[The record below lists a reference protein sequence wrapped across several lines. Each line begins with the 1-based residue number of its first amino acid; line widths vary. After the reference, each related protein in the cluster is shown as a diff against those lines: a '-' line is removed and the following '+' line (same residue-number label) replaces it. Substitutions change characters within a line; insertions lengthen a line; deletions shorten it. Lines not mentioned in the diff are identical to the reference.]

1 MIRWRRSPSRAVN
14 FYSDPP
20 PKLFGLVLL
29 VGVAV
34 ICVLVFIQFR
44 GGFSQ
49 TTPVT
54 VMSGRSGLVLDRG
67 AKVTYNGV
75 PVGRVSDIVVTQ
87 EDGTSKARLT
97 AEIGSR
103 FLQTIPA
110 NVRADITASTIFGN
124 KYLEFSSP
132 ETPSA
137 QRIARDDV
145 ITAETVTTEF
155 QTIFETVTGLAE
167 KIDPVQLNL
176 TLSATAEALTGLGS
190 RFGRSLVEGNA
201 ILADANQRIPEL
213 RQTLRGAAALA
224 DIYTAA
230 GPQLWDAVDNALSTA
245 QTLNGQQGDLDA
257 VLLASAGFAGDATDV
272 LERGAPYLIRATA
285 DLVPSARLLDT
296 YSPAIFCTIRNT
308 AELVPD
314 ALMAFG
320 GNGYS
325 LSDRAALI
333 GAPNPYVY
341 PDNLPRING
350 HGGPGGAPG
359 CWQKVTRDFWPA
371 PTLVVDDGASLAPY
385 NHFELGQPILTEYI
399 WGRQVGENTINP

>member
-1 MIRWRRSPSRAVN
+1 MTRWRRTPSRAVN
-14 FYSDPP
+14 YYSDPP
-20 PKLFGLVLL
+20 PKLLGLLL
-29 VGVAV
+29 LAV
-34 ICVLVFIQFR
+34 IAVIGVLVFIQFR
-44 GGFSQ
+44 GGFSR

-54 VMSGRSGLVLDRG
+54 VMSGRSGLVLDLG

-103 FLQTIPA
+103 FLHTIPA
-110 NVRADITASTIFGN
+110 NVRADVVASTIFGN

-132 ETPSA
+132 ETPSV
-137 QRIARDDV
+137 QRISRDAV

-155 QTIFETVTGLAE
+155 QTMFETVTGLAE
-167 KIDPVQLNL
+167 KIDPVQLNQ
-176 TLSATAEALTGLGS
+176 TMSAMAEALTGLGTK
-190 RFGRSLVEGNA
+190 FGRSLVEGNA
-201 ILADANQRIPEL
+201 ILDDANQRIPAL
-213 RQTLRGAAALA
+213 RQNLRRVAELS
-224 DIYTAA
+224 DIYNRA
-230 GPQLWDAVDNALSTA
+230 GPDLWDAVENSLSTA
-245 QTLNGQQGDLDA
+245 RTLNGQQSDLDA
-257 VLLASAGFAGDATDV
+257 VLLASAGFAAGATDV
-272 LERGAPYLIRATA
+272 LERGAPYLIRAAA
-285 DLVPSARLLDT
+285 DLVPSSQLLNA

-314 ALMAFG
+314 ALAAFG

-325 LSDRAALI
+325 LSDRAELI
-333 GAPNPYVY
+333 GPPNPYVY
-341 PDNLPRING
+341 PDNLPRVNG

-371 PTLVVDDGASLAPY
+371 PNLVVDDGASIAPY
-385 NHFELGQPILTEYI
+385 NHFELGQPILTEYV